1 MRKKYDDRG
10 QNSTMSEKC
19 EDEQIQTG
27 EIELLKKLLFRIW
40 GVTEILQCDVGFLK
54 KLYTTPKRSKKQ
66 DTNRED
72 RKASVKHKLLTRKRK
87 LD

>member
-1 MRKKYDDRG
+1 MRKKYDKRG
-10 QNSTMSEKC
+10 LNSTILERC
-19 EDEQIQTG
+19 EDEQIQNE

-54 KLYTTPKRSKKQ
+54 KLYTTPKRPKKQ

-72 RKASVKHKLLTRKRK
+72 RKALVKHKLLTRKRK